1 MPNVQEIM
9 SSATCTVGP
18 DSTIAEAAKRMRDE
32 DVGDV
37 IVVSQDDRI
46 QGIVTDRDIAV
57 RAVAEGRNPESTTV
71 SDICSP
77 DLVTVGPDEDVSIAV
92 DRMREHAVRRLPVV
106 EGGRAVGIVSL
117 GDLAMERDPDSAL
130 GDISSAPP
138 NN

>member
-18 DSTIAEAAKRMRDE
+18 DSTT
-32 DVGDV
+32 VG
-37 IVVSQDDRI
+37 
-46 QGIVTDRDIAV
+46 
-57 RAVAEGRNPESTTV
+57 
-71 SDICSP
+71 DICSP